1 MLGFCASEEPVADQ
15 KRFFGDHRE
24 RQTNHCERGK
34 SIHSFIV
41 LRLIKMYNGMDDAW
55 EDHDIPSGADWAA
68 LPGLEAM
75 DLLEPAAPV
84 APSVG
89 HMTSHGSHKR
99 PRQETRLSSK
109 LSQEDLSLVA
119 EQGFDGIGT
128 FDIDCSLQDPFG
140 MKPTVKTEPRAAR
153 PTSPVWSSSTPSSMS
168 GDSESDEI
176 GGGTPD
182 FASMSVDPIAAKM
195 QGRFGGNLCG
205 DQFDPPASALA
216 PPRQGGATRLAATS
230 CGPCAGSSSEVG
242 GNLVVGCEFDLR
254 TKQWNQRS
262 VKALP
267 YGFNLGALPNGPFR
281 SLSAKGR
288 HSREERESERRAQE
302 ILRSSGWS
310 IDRNTKFEDLECLVS
325 ALARWLDGASGLSK
339 TSVAWCVGGSLDAT
353 LRGRDSGGRS
363 HTLRFVLCERS
374 DWTGDRKTTKIGN
387 TCRWH
392 AGGLNVTNCV
402 VDGVFRPQIMLRKC
416 TWMKCCYGRKHY
428 GDPPNVAWCN
438 TCEYQKKL
446 SKKQEE
452 ANSGSTTPN
461 SAPTRKPTVRPA
473 EPCHDCLQHMVGVA
487 SSPTGHATRRQTC
500 EKPCGSCTKLIER
513 AERFVRC
520 LTVAAAQLHPAGSK
534 PVVEP
539 PKAKAVVLRQI
550 ASINLQAHSRQ
561 VEPILLDALL
571 HRYNAKDVDTLWATS
586 AAARSALSRLVL
598 DDISIAHQIHQGLL
612 TGSAQQ
618 LQPCSTAT
626 FLKSLP
632 MPQFL
637 SCWQQAGASSVS
649 AGTAR

>member
-1 MLGFCASEEPVADQ
+1 
-15 KRFFGDHRE
+15 
-24 RQTNHCERGK
+24 
-34 SIHSFIV
+34 
-41 LRLIKMYNGMDDAW
+41 MYNGMDDSW
-55 EDHDIPSGADWAA
+55 NDHDIPSGADWAA
-68 LPGLEAM
+68 LPSLEAM
-75 DLLEPAAPV
+75 DMMQIKTELAAAV
-84 APSVG
+84 VS
-89 HMTSHGSHKR
+89 TSPNGSNKR
-99 PRQETRLSSK
+99 SRQEMRLSSK
-109 LSQEDLSLVA
+109 LSQDNLTLLPDEDFGS
-119 EQGFDGIGT
+119 IGT
-128 FDIDCSLQDPFG
+128 FDMEAGLNNPFAA
-140 MKPTVKTEPRAAR
+140 EPKAAR

-168 GDSESDEI
+168 GDSEVEAT
-176 GGGTPD
+176 GGGTPE
-182 FASMSVDPIAAKM
+182 FAAMSVDPAGIEAGFSNGLSA
-195 QGRFGGNLCG
+195 GG
-205 DQFDPPASALA
+205 DEFDPPASALA
-216 PPRQGGATRLAATS
+216 PPRQGGATRLAAAS
-230 CGPCAGSSSEVG
+230 CAPCSTSSSEVG

-262 VKALP
+262 VKVLP

-325 ALARWLDGASGLSK
+325 ALARWLDGASGLAK
-339 TSVAWCVGGSLDAT
+339 TPVAWCVGGSLDAT
-353 LRGRDSGGRS
+353 LRGRDGGGRS

-446 SKKQEE
+446 SKKQDV
-452 ANSGSTTPN
+452 ATSGSTTPN
-461 SAPTRKPTVRPA
+461 SAPAHKPAVRPA
-473 EPCHDCLQHMVGVA
+473 EPCHNCLQRMVGMS

-520 LTVAAAQLHPAGSK
+520 LTVAAAPLHPAGGK
-534 PVVEP
+534 PIVEP

-571 HRYNAKDVDTLWATS
+571 HRYNAKDADTLWSTS

-598 DDISIAHQIHQGLL
+598 DDISIAHQIHQGLV

-637 SCWQQAGASSVS
+637 SCWQQAGANTVPAS
-649 AGTAR
+649 TTR

>member
-1 MLGFCASEEPVADQ
+1 
-15 KRFFGDHRE
+15 
-24 RQTNHCERGK
+24 
-34 SIHSFIV
+34 
-41 LRLIKMYNGMDDAW
+41 MYNGMDDAW
-55 EDHDIPSGADWAA
+55 DHDIPTGADWAA
-68 LPGLEAM
+68 LPGIDAM
-75 DLLEPAAPV
+75 DLMEPAEPV
-84 APSVG
+84 VNTLP
-89 HMTSHGSHKR
+89 HPHKR
-99 PRQETRLSSK
+99 SRTEMLLSSK
-109 LSQEDLSLVA
+109 LDLQNEHTFS
-119 EQGFDGIGT
+119 IGT
-128 FDIDCSLQDPFG
+128 FDVDSISSQVKHEVEDDDEEDEEAFDVDSSLRNLKVSFG
-140 MKPTVKTEPRAAR
+140 AEPKAAR

-168 GDSESDEI
+168 GDSESDDQ
-176 GGGTPD
+176 GGGTPEL
-182 FASMSVDPIAAKM
+182 AGMSMDPAGIQAGFSEDLA
-195 QGRFGGNLCG
+195 G
-205 DQFDPPASALA
+205 DDEFDPPASALA
-216 PPRQGGATRLAATS
+216 PPRHGGAARLASTS
-230 CGPCAGSSSEVG
+230 CGPCSAGGTEVG

-262 VKALP
+262 VKVLP

-325 ALARWLDGASGLSK
+325 ALARWLDGASGLNK
-339 TSVAWCVGGSLDAT
+339 TPVAWCVGGSLDAT

-402 VDGVFRPQIMLRKC
+402 VAGVFRSQIMLRKC

-428 GDPPNVAWCN
+428 GDPPNVAWCD

-446 SKKQEE
+446 SKKQEV
-452 ANSGSTTPN
+452 ASTGSTTPN
-461 SAPTRKPTVRPA
+461 SAPTHKPAVRPA
-473 EPCHDCLQHMVGVA
+473 EPCYNCLQRMLGM
-487 SSPTGHATRRQTC
+487 STSPTGHATRRQSV

-520 LTVAAAQLHPAGSK
+520 LTVAATQLQPVGGK
-534 PVVEP
+534 PIVEP

-571 HRYNAKDVDTLWATS
+571 HRYSARDADTLWATS

-598 DDISIAHQIHQGLL
+598 DDISVAHQIHQGLL
-612 TGSAQQ
+612 MGSAQQ

-626 FLKSLP
+626 FLRSLP

-637 SCWQQAGASSVS
+637 SCWQQAGANTVP
-649 AGTAR
+649 AGTTR